1 MTLVSNILNVFKIF
15 KHKKVFEKASVKK
28 RKLLVACVINKLKG
42 KKGVTILQSLVHI
55 SVVTGNKQLVV
66 KGAASGIAAVTT
78 MPILMATIINH
89 DGARIVTI

>member
-1 MTLVSNILNVFKIF
+1 M
-15 KHKKVFEKASVKK
+15 FEKASVKK
-28 RKLLVACVINKLKG
+28 RKLLVACVINTLKG
-42 KKGVTILQSLVHI
+42 KKGVTILQSPVHI
-55 SVVTGNKQLVV
+55 SVVTGNNQLVV